1 MKLRMLQERPRSRDQ
16 EVRVLGRMIDPAED
30 QAFGVGSL
38 GQGLEMGEELEA
50 ELVGVAEDYGAG
62 AGVAVGFELG

>member
-1 MKLRMLQERPRSRDQ
+1 M
-16 EVRVLGRMIDPAED
+16 LGRMIDPAED